1 MTTTIFAPAMDMT
14 WKVIESYGH
23 DPAPLFEA
31 QHIDVKKISDPNARA
46 SKSALNAV
54 WANAAKIIDD
64 PSFGLKSAEF
74 LHPSHMGALGYAWLA
89 STSLRTALNRLC
101 RYVHFIAD
109 NIEVGLEE
117 GNGRVEVTVRES
129 DVTHRMTWA
138 SDSSLAIVVTLCRI
152 NYGAALNPVS
162 VDLQHSEPKNPGN
175 YFALFKCPVNFGE
188 EVDRI
193 TLPTDAVD
201 KKLPIANPQ
210 LAQLSDQVMI
220 QTLGRLNK
228 ERIVPRVKS
237 IVIDLLPSGNISDEM
252 VAEAL
257 NMSTRA
263 LQRKLQKK
271 ETTFKQLLTETR
283 QELADKYIRN
293 NQLSLTEISF
303 MLGFS
308 EVSSFSRAFKRWT
321 GESPSGYRYSAHN

>member
-1 MTTTIFAPAMDMT
+1 MDLT
-14 WKVIESYGH
+14 WKVIESYGC
-23 DPAPLFEA
+23 DPAPLFKA
-31 QHIDVKKISDPNARA
+31 QHIDVRKIADPNART

-54 WANAAKIIDD
+54 WADAAKLIDD
-64 PSFGLKSAEF
+64 PSFGLRTAEF
-74 LHPSHMGALGYAWLA
+74 LHPSHLGALGYAWLA
-89 STSLRTALNRLC
+89 STSLRTALNRLS

-109 NIEVGLEE
+109 NIEIDLEE
-117 GNGRVEVTVRES
+117 SNGNLGISVQEG
-129 DVTHRMTWA
+129 DITHRMSWA
-138 SDSSLAIVVTLCRI
+138 SDSSMAILITLCRT
-152 NYGAALNPVS
+152 NYGSTLNPVA
-162 VDLQHSEPKNPGN
+162 VDIQHAEPKNSGN
-175 YFALFKCPVNFGE
+175 YFGLFKCPVRFGK
-188 EVDRI
+188 EVDRM
-193 TLPTDAVD
+193 TLKTNEVD
-201 KKLPIANPQ
+201 KKLPSANPQ

-220 QTLGRLNK
+220 QTLARLNK

-237 IVIDLLPSGNISDEM
+237 TIIDLLPSGNVNDEM
-252 VAEAL
+252 IAETL

-303 MLGFS
+303 MLGFA

-321 GESPSGYRYSAHN
+321 GESPSEYRHSAQA